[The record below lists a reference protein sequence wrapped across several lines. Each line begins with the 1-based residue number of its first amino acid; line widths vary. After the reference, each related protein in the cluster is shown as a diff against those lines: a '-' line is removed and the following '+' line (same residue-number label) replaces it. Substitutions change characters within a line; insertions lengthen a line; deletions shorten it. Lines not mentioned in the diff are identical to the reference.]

1 MLYRRAKIN
10 GNITHKDP
18 ESTNNTVIH
27 ILCRELNL
35 ISYIT
40 FLSRKNLKSLVLKI
54 EKSTNNSMKII
65 GTNGATS

>member
-1 MLYRRAKIN
+1 MLYKRAKIN
-10 GNITHKDP
+10 GNITYKDP
-18 ESTNNTVIH
+18 ESTNNTV

-40 FLSRKNLKSLVLKI
+40 FLYHKNLKSLVLKI
-54 EKSTNNSMKII
+54 EKPTNNSVRRI

>member
-1 MLYRRAKIN
+1 MSYKRAKIN

-27 ILCRELNL
+27 RLCRELNQ

-40 FLSRKNLKSLVLKI
+40 FLSHKNLKSLVLKI
-54 EKSTNNSMKII
+54 EKPTNNSVRRI